1 MTFQYVNSPSSTQ
14 PSLADNP
21 YAMEQPQQQ
30 GGMPQMPFGLMNMFG
45 GEGGGFGGMLGGGA
59 APTGSVGGAAGGS
72 AGASVGG
79 SAGGGAG
86 AGGMSAAG
94 PWALLA
100 AVIVANEYNAKK
112 GGYRS
117 TDDKQYAKDVLGGKV
132 VSQDVDNRWAPKL
145 FGNND
150 KYGFGADMKIWGDLS
165 TLDFGNAWDKFRKD
179 GTAAKLFKKI
189 F

>member
-1 MTFQYVNSPSSTQ
+1 MTFQYVNSPSPTQ
-14 PSLADNP
+14 PSMADNP

-30 GGMPQMPFGLMNMFG
+30 VGMPQMPFGLMNMFG
-45 GEGGGFGGMLGGGA
+45 GA
-59 APTGSVGGAAGGS
+59 ASTGSAGSVAGGS

-79 SAGGGAG
+79 SAGGGAGASG

-117 TDDKQYAKDVLGGKV
+117 EKKSEYAKDLLGGQV

-150 KYGFGADMKIWGDLS
+150 KYGLGGDMKIWGDLS